1 VSLRSRVTTESFKCS
16 FYDEVGSC
24 HRAWI
29 LGSDDAMWDLG
40 SVQCQSQYGD
50 VCEHFMVSS
59 TKDCSTP
66 GCPPS
71 ELYDPE
77 TNSCRL
83 LPSYMSS
90 GDTVALNDLVKLKV
104 DAYKDEELR
113 WPGESLCRYISSCEA
128 ARLGLIPEYRLQC
141 YCDGLCH
148 YFNDCCEDAP
158 PARSEIVPLPPDTF
172 G

>member
-1 VSLRSRVTTESFKCS
+1 M
-16 FYDEVGSC
+16 DGSC
-24 HRAWI
+24 HRVVV
-29 LGSDDAMWDLG
+29 LRSNDEMWDLG

-59 TKDCSTP
+59 AKDCSTP
-66 GCPPS
+66 GCLSS
-71 ELYDPE
+71 EFYDPE
-77 TNSCRL
+77 TNSCQSL
-83 LPSYMSS
+83 SSYRSS
-90 GDTVALNDLVKLKV
+90 SDNFNLDDFVKLKI
-104 DAYKDEELR
+104 DTYKDEELR

-128 ARLGLIPEYRLQC
+128 VRLGLIPEYRLQC

>member
-1 VSLRSRVTTESFKCS
+1 
-16 FYDEVGSC
+16 
-24 HRAWI
+24 
-29 LGSDDAMWDLG
+29 
-40 SVQCQSQYGD
+40 
-50 VCEHFMVSS
+50 
-59 TKDCSTP
+59 
-66 GCPPS
+66 
-71 ELYDPE
+71 
-77 TNSCRL
+77 
-83 LPSYMSS
+83 MSS